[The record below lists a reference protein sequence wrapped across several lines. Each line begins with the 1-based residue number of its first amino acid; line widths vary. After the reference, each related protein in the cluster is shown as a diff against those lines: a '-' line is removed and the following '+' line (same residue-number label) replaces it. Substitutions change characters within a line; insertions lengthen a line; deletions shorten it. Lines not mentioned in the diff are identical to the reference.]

1 MSFTVLI
8 MTFVLFL
15 ILVFIV
21 VGVLSRRRNNQ
32 NKPSLWGVGVL
43 LLQLL
48 LIVLFFTE
56 ITAKFNERFFD
67 ILWWTIVASGLII
80 GISKFKNN
88 VILSIFNIF
97 ISLILAI
104 FMLLLLFI
112 TSMQLL
118 KINLLLTL
126 DKNSKRMS
134 SIP

>member
-1 MSFTVLI
+1 MSFTGLI
-8 MTFVLFL
+8 IIFVLFL
-15 ILVFIV
+15 ILVFTV
-21 VGVLSRRRNNQ
+21 VGVLSRRRNTQ

-48 LIVLFFTE
+48 LIVLFPTE

-88 VILSIFNIF
+88 VILSILNIF

-112 TSMQLL
+112 TSM
-118 KINLLLTL
+118 
-126 DKNSKRMS
+126 
-134 SIP
+134 

>member
-1 MSFTVLI
+1 MSFTGLI
-8 MTFVLFL
+8 MIFVLFL
-15 ILVFIV
+15 IWVFIV
-21 VGVLSRRRNNQ
+21 VGVISRHRNTQ

-56 ITAKFNERFFD
+56 ITAKFNELFFD

-80 GISKFKNN
+80 GIGKFKNN
-88 VILSIFNIF
+88 VILSILNIF

-112 TSMQLL
+112 TSM
-118 KINLLLTL
+118 
-126 DKNSKRMS
+126 
-134 SIP
+134 

>member
-1 MSFTVLI
+1 MSFTGLI

-21 VGVLSRRRNNQ
+21 VGVLSRRRNDQ

-56 ITAKFNERFFD
+56 IAAKFNERFFD

-88 VILSIFNIF
+88 VILSILNIF

-104 FMLLLLFI
+104 FILLLLFI
-112 TSMQLL
+112 TSM
-118 KINLLLTL
+118 
-126 DKNSKRMS
+126 
-134 SIP
+134 